1 MKKTTLLLAL
11 QSVLVF
17 GQNQKAL
24 DKLAA
29 DYTQASLPL
38 FQEVLSIPNDAF
50 YPDWIEK
57 NVLWSEENFG
67 ERGFIT

>member
-11 QSVLVF
+11 QSILVF

-38 FQEVLSIPNDAF
+38 FQEVLSIPNDALQTGSRRMCCGV
-50 YPDWIEK
+50 K
-57 NVLWSEENFG
+57 KTLENAAL
-67 ERGFIT
+67 